1 MAPSPTGE
9 YHIGHIRTVL
19 YNYALAKR
27 HGGHFILRLEDTD
40 RNRYVEG
47 AAEKIMDV
55 IKRFGFDYDEGPDIG
70 GQYKPYVQSE
80 RLDLYKKYA
89 DELVE
94 KDKAYYCFLS
104 EEETKELQESFRTQ
118 NKRFRSPHRE
128 LKKDEVDNLMKEG
141 KPYVVRLKAPEDGEV
156 SFNDEVNGEITI
168 KAEEIPDAILLK
180 QDGYPTYHLA
190 VVIDDHLMEITH
202 IMRGNDW
209 IPSTPIHI
217 LLYEAFGWDIPK
229 IIHLPNLK
237 EKGEGTKLSKRY
249 GAVFA
254 IDFLKEGYLKDSIVN
269 FLMFLGWSSPE
280 ERTHGEAE
288 REIYS
293 LDEFIDL
300 FSTDRIQKTA
310 LVAFDRDKLIWFNKQ
325 YLKDIDDKQLAEII
339 KDWVN
344 EFHSDHNLSSYI
356 KDDTE
361 LALKVSLVKERAN
374 TLMDLIEML
383 EFFYVRP
390 KSIDWE
396 IKQLKKVKSQ
406 KLEVKSAIS
415 ELINDFGEDSSTWT
429 HEEWEEGMRNI
440 GDKYEVKHGDVFMVL
455 RVAVC
460 GGPFSPPLFESLQI
474 LGKEEVLGR
483 IN

>member
-1 MAPSPTGE
+1 
-9 YHIGHIRTVL
+9 
-19 YNYALAKR
+19 
-27 HGGHFILRLEDTD
+27 
-40 RNRYVEG
+40 
-47 AAEKIMDV
+47 
-55 IKRFGFDYDEGPDIG
+55 
-70 GQYKPYVQSE
+70 
-80 RLDLYKKYA
+80 
-89 DELVE
+89 
-94 KDKAYYCFLS
+94 
-104 EEETKELQESFRTQ
+104 
-118 NKRFRSPHRE
+118 
-128 LKKDEVDNLMKEG
+128 
-141 KPYVVRLKAPEDGEV
+141 
-156 SFNDEVNGEITI
+156 
-168 KAEEIPDAILLK
+168 
-180 QDGYPTYHLA
+180 
-190 VVIDDHLMEITH
+190 
-202 IMRGNDW
+202 
-209 IPSTPIHI
+209 
-217 LLYEAFGWDIPK
+217 
-229 IIHLPNLK
+229 
-237 EKGEGTKLSKRY
+237 
-249 GAVFA
+249 
-254 IDFLKEGYLKDSIVN
+254 
-269 FLMFLGWSSPE
+269 MFLGWSSPE

-293 LDEFIDL
+293 LDEFINL

-325 YLKDIDDKQLAEII
+325 YLKDIDDKKLSEII

-396 IKQLKKVKSQ
+396 IKQLKKIKDERL
-406 KLEVKSAIS
+406 KIKNEIF
-415 ELINDFGEDSSTWT
+415 ELVSGFSDNSSDWT

-440 GDKYEVKHGDVFMVL
+440 GDKYGVKHGDVFMVL